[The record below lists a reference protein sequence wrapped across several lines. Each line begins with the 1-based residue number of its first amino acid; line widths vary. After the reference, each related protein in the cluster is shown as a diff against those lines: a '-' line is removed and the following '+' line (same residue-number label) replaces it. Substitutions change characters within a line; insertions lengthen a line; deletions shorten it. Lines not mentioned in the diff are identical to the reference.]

1 MKTIPLPSH
10 RESYTPTSH
19 SSDRSRLR
27 SILGGL
33 AAIVAFTGLPAKAQC
48 PVVELA
54 SGLSRPVAI
63 AQSSQGNLLISETTS
78 RVPNTGRIS
87 IVDLS
92 GHRRTLL
99 SGLPS
104 GIADVG
110 DPLGVTG
117 LFLRGR
123 TLFVL
128 IGVGDVAIGAVRGA
142 RAERQ
147 GTCKGKS

>member
-1 MKTIPLPSH
+1 MKTNPVPSP
-10 RESYTPTSH
+10 RESYTPTSR

-33 AAIVAFTGLPAKAQC
+33 AAIVAFTGLPAQAQC

-63 AQSSQGNLLISETTS
+63 VQSSQGNLLISEATS

-87 IVDLS
+87 IVGLA

-117 LFLRGR
+117 LFL
-123 TLFVL
+123 
-128 IGVGDVAIGAVRGA
+128 
-142 RAERQ
+142 
-147 GTCKGKS
+147 